1 MYAHHKITSR
11 SVFHHKTSMMR
22 CLETCKHV
30 HKEWMIRRIDHLKY
44 SLLTVQAAK
53 IQRIKMSVLK
63 LGRKTCF
70 KKDRMKMKIFTS
82 YNMEINSAVYYNI
95 CLTCFQTLNFRLF
108 FRCVLLHQ
116 KLERRAVVS
125 SLIPDFSYPGLKVTL
140 NINSTNTSTHHTY
153 TLQV

>member
-1 MYAHHKITSR
+1 
-11 SVFHHKTSMMR
+11 MMR

-44 SLLTVQAAK
+44 SLLTVQAAR

-70 KKDRMKMKIFTS
+70 KKDRMKTKIF
-82 YNMEINSAVYYNI
+82 MEIYGNKSVVYYNI
-95 CLTCFQTLNFRLF
+95 CLTCFQILNFRLF
-108 FRCVLLHQ
+108 FGCVLLHQ
-116 KLERRAVVS
+116 KLERRAVLS

-140 NINSTNTSTHHTY
+140 NMNSTNTSTHHTY

>member
-44 SLLTVQAAK
+44 SLLTVQAAR

-70 KKDRMKMKIFTS
+70 KKDRMKTKIF
-82 YNMEINSAVYYNI
+82 MEIYGNKSVVYYNI
-95 CLTCFQTLNFRLF
+95 CLTCFQILNFRLF
-108 FRCVLLHQ
+108 FGCVLLHQ

-140 NINSTNTSTHHTY
+140 NMNSTNTSTHHTY
-153 TLQV
+153 TLQVW

>member
-70 KKDRMKMKIFTS
+70 KKDRMKTKIF
-82 YNMEINSAVYYNI
+82 MEIYGNKSVVYYNI
-95 CLTCFQTLNFRLF
+95 CLTCFQILNFRLF
-108 FRCVLLHQ
+108 FRCVLLYQ

-125 SLIPDFSYPGLKVTL
+125 SLIPDFSYPDLKVTL

-153 TLQV
+153 TLQVW